1 MTLYIATCI
10 VPIKEEKSSTGGVY
24 MIEKYVKL
32 SALQDYPIRINHYD
46 RLNGKLDFVLGIESV
61 IEYAE
66 QIAVELPV
74 PQPELG

>member
-1 MTLYIATCI
+1 MT
-10 VPIKEEKSSTGGVY
+10 
-24 MIEKYVKL
+24 EKYVKL
-32 SALQDYPIRINHYD
+32 SALQDYPIRLNHYD

-74 PQPELG
+74 QSPALG

>member
-1 MTLYIATCI
+1 
-10 VPIKEEKSSTGGVY
+10 

-32 SALQDYPIRINHYD
+32 STLQDYPIRLNHYD

-66 QIAVELPV
+66 RIAVELPV
-74 PQPELG
+74 QSPELG

>member
-1 MTLYIATCI
+1 MT
-10 VPIKEEKSSTGGVY
+10 EKF
-24 MIEKYVKL
+24 VKL
-32 SALQDYPIRINHYD
+32 SALQDCPIRLGHYD

-74 PQPELG
+74 QQPEPG

>member
-1 MTLYIATCI
+1 
-10 VPIKEEKSSTGGVY
+10 